1 VSDVPDG
8 HRVIPFFTRQIKN
21 SEQAADHDEAVA
33 DEKGAV
39 SSFKLPVLGMH
50 LLTFDLDRNSK
61 IGFASWL
68 LCTLCKREAFIRPLR
83 I

>member
-39 SSFKLPVLGMH
+39 SSFSDQYWVC
-50 LLTFDLDRNSK
+50 
-61 IGFASWL
+61 I
-68 LCTLCKREAFIRPLR
+68 C
-83 I
+83 